1 MEMQR
6 SIVMLEVLENNLQKA
21 AAGEL
26 TLLPSKTGKR
36 HESIFK
42 DFHLQADL
50 LLLSPQAHVP
60 PVLFDLTLMKG
71 FRVYLPCIYI

>member
-6 SIVMLEVLENNLQKA
+6 SIVMLEVLENNLQKV

-42 DFHLQADL
+42 DFLIFIFRRIYSFCL
-50 LLLSPQAHVP
+50 LRLMSPQS
-60 PVLFDLTLMKG
+60 
-71 FRVYLPCIYI
+71 YLI